1 MKASIAAAIAL
12 ISIASA
18 ACTSTEQP
26 RQAAVTATPS
36 PLSTKDT
43 AAIKAGVAKV
53 LRDPASA
60 QFGQFAA
67 VTTSDGTR
75 KACGYV
81 NSKNGFGGYSGMN
94 LFIGSFSGSTFTP
107 TDIGSDATD
116 LRIMRGF
123 CAQAGISI

>member
-36 PLSTKDT
+36 PLSAKDT
-43 AAIKAGVAKV
+43 AAIKAGVTKV

-60 QFGQFAA
+60 QFGEFAA

-94 LFIGSFSGSTFTP
+94 LFIGSFSGSNFTP
-107 TDIGSDATD
+107 TDIGSDETD